1 MEIRCC
7 CTPEKL
13 LGYAPQGANLP
24 IRTVLVDNGTEY
36 EAYSADELPLSVLQ
50 TIEGYQAAH
59 KHGTGGRSW
68 KGKSKS
74 SKKTWKEE
82 KKKKRTWK

>member
-13 LGYAPQGANLP
+13 LGYAPKGFPLP
-24 IRTVLVDNGTEY
+24 IRTVLVDDGTEY
-36 EAYSADELPLSVLQ
+36 EAYSADETPLEALEV
-50 TIEGYQAAH
+50 IEGFQMAH
-59 KHGTGGRSW
+59 KHGSGGRSW
-68 KGKSKS
+68 KDKSKS
-74 SKKTWKEE
+74 SKRTWKED